1 MDRLQSAPPT
11 GMLSLNP
18 QAVQQYIAAGGTA
31 KDIEGITNLG
41 PMGQVGKIDPKDY
54 TPESLAAFMQTHNP
68 TVLRPRVKMEV
79 GPGGQAY
86 DPYALQPG
94 AVMAD
99 PNKPFAIGPNGPVP
113 NLPFQQYEVG
123 KAKAGA
129 SKTNVN
135 VNPMRETF
143 KDEQALREEYT
154 KASGSYVKLAE
165 GYSKVKGALA
175 SDPSTSAPATLA
187 AATQFM
193 KMLDPESVVRESE
206 LGMALNAAG
215 VWDRFTNIYNTI
227 QSGKVLTPN
236 QSKEF
241 GRIADV
247 VYEAANKSH
256 QGRVQH
262 FKGLAKSYNFDPERV
277 VPDLTPKPQRRATD
291 GTVRRY
297 NPATGKIE

>member
-1 MDRLQSAPPT
+1 
-11 GMLSLNP
+11 
-18 QAVQQYIAAGGTA
+18 
-31 KDIEGITNLG
+31 
-41 PMGQVGKIDPKDY
+41 
-54 TPESLAAFMQTHNP
+54 
-68 TVLRPRVKMEV
+68 
-79 GPGGQAY
+79 
-86 DPYALQPG
+86 
-94 AVMAD
+94 
-99 PNKPFAIGPNGPVP
+99 
-113 NLPFQQYEVG
+113 
-123 KAKAGA
+123 
-129 SKTNVN
+129 
-135 VNPMRETF
+135 
-143 KDEQALREEYT
+143 
-154 KASGSYVKLAE
+154 
-165 GYSKVKGALA
+165 
-175 SDPSTSAPATLA
+175 
-187 AATQFM
+187 
-193 KMLDPESVVRESE
+193 